1 MGFLLFLFGV
11 RVSFLEFFLGG
22 GGGANLFVLAS
33 ICPIFVWISLLFLFL
48 LLFLV
53 QEFGGRCALKSVE
66 MMFIRVLEGLDPMSG
81 V

>member
-1 MGFLLFLFGV
+1 MCVFRFWNFSWAEEEERICLFL
-11 RVSFLEFFLGG
+11 R
-22 GGGANLFVLAS
+22 LFVQF
-33 ICPIFVWISLLFLFL
+33 FVWISLLFLFL